1 GVVVGNTRTPVE
13 RDLREFKDQL
23 TMMLIGLLFVL
34 LAADVRFEHVRS
46 LGWAGLGVVV
56 TLVLVVRPLGV
67 WLCTWGSALERGE
80 RLFIAW
86 VAPRGIVAAAIASLV
101 AADLERAGIPGGTE
115 LRALVFL
122 TIALTVAQAGLTAGP
137 IGHFLGV
144 RLRRRDTVAILGA
157 QTLGLALAEELRRGG
172 VPVLFIDS
180 NPGGIRRAEEEGFA
194 AVYGNA
200 LQESVM
206 ERARIGFVKTVVALT
221 PNQTLNGVFVGRA
234 RERFGVPSGLIA
246 VSDTGGL
253 VSEQVGSGQAEIVFE
268 GPHDVERWDVRG
280 RRGDVGVEHFV
291 RAPEDT
297 EGDASE
303 TSGSVP
309 KTAGLSESSVILAV
323 EREAATSPMHS
334 RWRFRPGD
342 RIAVAIHGPE
352 REDALR
358 ALAAKGWEPDRRA
371 GEPVPNTEPETG
383 NGGEEE
389 PAETAHA

>member
-1 GVVVGNTRTPVE
+1 
-13 RDLREFKDQL
+13 
-23 TMMLIGLLFVL
+23 
-34 LAADVRFEHVRS
+34 
-46 LGWAGLGVVV
+46 
-56 TLVLVVRPLGV
+56 
-67 WLCTWGSALERGE
+67 
-80 RLFIAW
+80 
-86 VAPRGIVAAAIASLV
+86 
-101 AADLERAGIPGGTE
+101 
-115 LRALVFL
+115 
-122 TIALTVAQAGLTAGP
+122 
-137 IGHFLGV
+137 
-144 RLRRRDTVAILGA
+144 
-157 QTLGLALAEELRRGG
+157 
-172 VPVLFIDS
+172 
-180 NPGGIRRAEEEGFA
+180 
-194 AVYGNA
+194 NA